1 MYGAIIGDL
10 AGSIYEYDQTK
21 KVHRIDVKD
30 LIEESS
36 FFSDDTVL
44 TVAILDAILNRTTYG
59 YALKTYIGKY
69 YKKIPQDREY
79 FEYLFS
85 PGLMRW
91 YRDDNIGE
99 SYGNGAMM
107 RISPIGYLFDD
118 EQTIRTNAY
127 LATSTSH
134 NSKEA
139 IDAATMIALIIYYAR
154 RGMKKE
160 DIINKLDLDVR
171 YKPFDRF
178 NITCHETINNV
189 IYAAFVNTSFE
200 SSIKEVISYGGD
212 TDTNACITGSIA
224 EALYG
229 IDDSLIKAANKK
241 IPADFVTTLEKGY
254 AKVKRLG

>member
-10 AGSIYEYDQTK
+10 AGSIYEYEQTK
-21 KVHRIDVKD
+21 KVSRVKVNN
-30 LIEESS
+30 LIEDDS

-44 TVAILDAILNRTTYG
+44 TIAILDAILNRSNYG
-59 YALKTYIGKY
+59 YYLKTYIGKY
-69 YKKIPQDREY
+69 YKQVPQDREY
-79 FEYLFS
+79 FDYLFS

-91 YRDDNIGE
+91 YKSDNIGE

-107 RISPIGYLFDD
+107 RISPIGYLYND
-118 EQTIRTNAY
+118 EQTIKTNVC
-127 LATSTSH
+127 LATTTSH
-134 NSKEA
+134 NTKEA
-139 IDAATMIALIIYYAR
+139 VDAATKIALIIYYAR
-154 RGMKKE
+154 CGMKKE

-171 YKPFDRF
+171 YKPFEQF
-178 NITCHETINNV
+178 NTSCHETINNV

-229 IDDSLIKAANKK
+229 IDENLIKAANKK
-241 IPADFVTTLEKGY
+241 LPAEFVTKLEKGY
-254 AKVKRLG
+254 AKIKRL